1 MKEDKKR
8 AEELRRM
15 REVLVKVKEFYDLMD
30 RVRG

>member
-8 AEELRRM
+8 TEELRRG
-15 REVLVKVKEFYDLMD
+15 REILVKAKEFYDLMD